1 MGLIKAALGATKA
14 SLADQWK
21 EYFHCD
27 SMDASTLVAKAQR
40 HSTQSTFGSSNT
52 KGSADFISDGSII
65 AVNEGQAMIL
75 VEDGKV
81 IDFTCEAGAFKYEAS
96 TGPTM
101 LSGSFGEGL
110 KNTFKQIGGRFT
122 FGGDTGKAVR
132 AYYVNTKEIMGNK
145 FGSSS
150 PVPYD
155 DPYYKTVLYIRYF
168 GSYSFRIQNPL
179 LFYNSVAGNVTNVY
193 KVSDLIE
200 QCDSEFYT
208 ALDTA
213 LNSLAMEGVKFSM
226 LPSKQREIAKFMNDT
241 LDDEWVQRRG
251 LIVEAVGINK
261 VTPDDKSRKR
271 IEDFDNATMLGG
283 NQAAMQG
290 RMVGAQATAFENMG
304 KNPNG
309 ASGMDMMG
317 MMFGMQAM
325 QGMNNMNGGM
335 MGGMHGAA
343 PVQPQQN
350 VAQPQAPATAHAP
363 ATPVAAPTPA
373 EPATPATHADDM
385 EIDLGNTWTCGCGTE
400 NTTNFCAECGAKRP
414 VVEEKP
420 VEVKPATWMCACG
433 TECTGKF
440 CHECG
445 AKRNEEKHYKCD
457 KCGWAPEDDTK
468 PPKFCPECGDKFDSG
483 DEI

>member
-1 MGLIKAALGATKA
+1 MGLIKAALGATRA

-27 SMDASTLVAKAQR
+27 SMDSSTLVAKAQR
-40 HSTQSTFGSSNT
+40 HSTQSNFGSSNT

-193 KVSDLIE
+193 KVADLIE

-208 ALDTA
+208 ALDSA
-213 LNSLAMEGVKFSM
+213 LNSLAGTGIKFSM
-226 LPSKQREIAKFMNDT
+226 LPSKQKELAKFMNDA
-241 LDDEWVQRRG
+241 LDEEWVQLRG
-251 LIVEAVGINK
+251 LVVESVGINK
-261 VTPDDKSRKR
+261 VTPDDNSRKR
-271 IEDFDNATMLGG
+271 IETFDNATMLGG

-317 MMFGMQAM
+317 MAFGMQMM
-325 QGMNNMNGGM
+325 QNMNGMNGMNNGMNGGM
-335 MGGMHGAA
+335 AQPQQA
-343 PVQPQQN
+343 PVQP
-350 VAQPQAPATAHAP
+350 APQAAP
-363 ATPVAAPTPA
+363 APAAPVAAPAPA
-373 EPATPATHADDM
+373 PAQADDM
-385 EIDLGNTWTCGCGTE
+385 EIDLGNSWTCACGTS

-433 TECTGKF
+433 NECTG
-440 CHECG
+440 
-445 AKRNEEKHYKCD
+445 
-457 KCGWAPEDDTK
+457 
-468 PPKFCPECGDKFDSG
+468 KFCPECGDKFDAG